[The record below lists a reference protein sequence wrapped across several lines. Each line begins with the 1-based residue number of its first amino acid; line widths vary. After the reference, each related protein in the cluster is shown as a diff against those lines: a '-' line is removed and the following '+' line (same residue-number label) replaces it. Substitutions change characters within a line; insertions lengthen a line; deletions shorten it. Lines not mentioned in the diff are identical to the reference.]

1 MLSASHDKIVYSG
14 LIIVPALESREVVLV
29 YDLPAETLVS
39 EGDALVYTLTMQRQ
53 QGVRQSKLSLELV
66 SPDGY
71 SVESSSMPSTA
82 GDHGLCSTFIVP
94 TPDVTIPPTYSNYSS
109 HSG

>member
-39 EGDALVYTLTMQRQ
+39 EGDNLVYTLTMQKQ
-53 QGVRQSKLSLELV
+53 PGVRQRKLSLELV

-71 SVESSSMPSTA
+71 SVESSSMPYTA
-82 GDHGLCSTFIVP
+82 GDNGLVSISIVP
-94 TPDVTIPPTYSNYSS
+94 TRDVTIRVTFAKDSQQ
-109 HSG
+109 SG